1 MNPTMYLQRR
11 PSGLALALASFA
23 LSLSCG
29 SSGSSSTGTGGTSP
43 AGSGGVSGPA
53 GSGGTTSAADTGGTT
68 SAADTGGTTSAA
80 GTGGTT
86 SAADTGGTTNVGGS
100 GGTMGASGS
109 SGTVGTGGSVGG
121 RGGNAARGGR
131 TGNAGGGGLTGAG
144 GTVGGRGGNTATGG
158 ANGGGE
164 TGGGATGGGADAGGG
179 AGGGGGAA
187 GAAGTGGG
195 GTLGPSVGCGT
206 PTGLQS
212 GRASIDV
219 SGKTREYI
227 LALPDDYDPSH
238 PYKLIFGWHPWGG
251 SAQQIASGGYFGL
264 ASVINGQAILVA
276 PEGQDYQDNGLG
288 WGNAN
293 GEDVD
298 FLHAML
304 ERFGSELCI
313 DQDRIFSTGFS
324 FGAMFSFTLACTQD
338 SMMRAIAPQAGNATT
353 SGRCEN
359 GTRSVATMAFIG
371 SDDTLLS
378 GHRQAV
384 QIFVERNGCSTQ
396 TTTMQSSWCDGLGSN
411 NQPCTCV
418 EYQGCKDGYP
428 VIECEYKAGH
438 QFAPNAGATMWDFFS
453 QF

>member
-1 MNPTMYLQRR
+1 MYPKRR
-11 PSGLALALASFA
+11 PRGFALVAVATFT

-29 SSGSSSTGTGGTSP
+29 NSGTSSKGNGGGSP
-43 AGSGGVSGPA
+43 GGSGGVSGASATTGGTESGGTAAAPGTGGTTA
-53 GSGGTTSAADTGGTT
+53 TAASGGTTGTVGSGGTAAAPGTGGTTGVVGSGGTTA
-68 SAADTGGTTSAA
+68 AA

-86 SAADTGGTTNVGGS
+86 AAAGTGGTAG
-100 GGTMGASGS
+100 
-109 SGTVGTGGSVGG
+109 
-121 RGGNAARGGR
+121 RGGR
-131 TGNAGGGGLTGAG
+131 TGSGGRTGGGGRTGAAGGRGTGGSAAGGGGTD
-144 GTVGGRGGNTATGG
+144 
-158 ANGGGE
+158 
-164 TGGGATGGGADAGGG
+164 GGATGGDG
-179 AGGGGGAA
+179 AGGSPGTGGVGAA
-187 GAAGTGGG
+187 GGADGTAGS
-195 GTLGPSVGCGT
+195 GPTDGAPSAGCGK
-206 PTGLQS
+206 PAGLQS

-227 LALPDDYDPSH
+227 LAVPDNYDPNH
-238 PYKLIFGWHPWGG
+238 PYKLVFGWHPWGG

-288 WGNAN
+288 WGNEN

-304 ERFGSELCI
+304 DRFGSELCI
-313 DQDRIFSTGFS
+313 DQDRVFSTGFS
-324 FGAMFSFTLACTQD
+324 FGAMFSFTLGCTQD

-371 SDDTLLS
+371 TDDTLLS

-396 TTTMQSSWCDGLGSN
+396 TTTVEPSWCDGLGTN
-411 NQPCTCV
+411 YQPCTCV
-418 EYQGCKDGYP
+418 EYQGCKEGYP

-438 QFAPNAGATMWDFFS
+438 QFAPSAGATLWEFFS